1 MQQPELSDHLQGILE
16 RSERR
21 VQYINYVLALLLVV
35 TLAWAMY
42 AAWRS
47 GQQEKIESIALVPSS
62 MKVLG
67 PTALCPGDT
76 MTIRYTLDIKGT
88 GIIITDDT
96 VQYANRTVKFSEALR
111 DYIPGDMK
119 RTYESAWTI
128 PEHPAMTANG
138 NDAWHPGLYMRYITV
153 AASNAYISR
162 YTEPA
167 SFKVEFLMRPPSEC
181 PKRQGRVNYA
191 DVFSQPQA
199 MGGHRGAGVYPGQR
213 LAEPNA
219 G

>member
-1 MQQPELSDHLQGILE
+1 MSKTPMKRTHYATWFNHLSSLSKLNAGAAEDREALAEVVRMQQGELSVQLQDILK
-16 RSERR
+16 RSEQR
-21 VQYINYVLALLLVV
+21 VQYINYVLAFLLMV
-35 TLAWAMY
+35 TLVWAMY

-47 GQQEKIESIALVPSS
+47 GQQEKIESIALIEDSV
-62 MKVLG
+62 KVLG
-67 PTALCPGDT
+67 PLSLCPGDT

-138 NDAWHPGLYMRYITV
+138 NDAWHPGLYMR
-153 AASNAYISR
+153 
-162 YTEPA
+162 
-167 SFKVEFLMRPPSEC
+167 LH
-181 PKRQGRVNYA
+181 
-191 DVFSQPQA
+191 QPLY
-199 MGGHRGAGVYPGQR
+199 RTGQF
-213 LAEPNA
+213 
-219 G
+219 